1 MKKMILMA
9 LISVLLFSCSSKDD
23 VSDAYGNFESD
34 EIIVSSEAMGVV
46 SEINLEEGKSVKQ
59 NELIAIIDTVQL
71 SLKREQLL
79 ASMNAINSKVQKIS
93 PQLDVLEKRKA
104 NLIREKNRFEKLL
117 KENAATQKQVDDIS
131 GEMDVVEKQIEATL
145 SSMTTQNS
153 GLLSEREPLKIQIQ
167 QIEDQIKKCSIKSP
181 INGIILSKFVNK
193 GEFAVVGKPIT
204 KIADLNN
211 MTLRVYISGSQL
223 ANVKIGQKVKVLFD
237 KNEKENQNIEGEI
250 SWISEKAEFTP
261 KIIQTKEERVNLVYA
276 VKVSVKNDG
285 RIKIGMPGEIT
296 F

>member
-1 MKKMILMA
+1 MKKVLLLALM
-9 LISVLLFSCSSKDD
+9 SVLMFSCSSKND
-23 VSDAYGNFESD
+23 VSDAYGNFEAD

-46 SEINLEEGKSVKQ
+46 SEMNLEEGKAVKQ

-93 PQLDVLEKRKA
+93 PQLDILEKRKS
-104 NLIREKNRFEKLL
+104 NLIREKNRIEKLL
-117 KENAATQKQVDDIS
+117 KENAATQKQFDDIS

-167 QIEDQIKKCSIKSP
+167 QIEDQIKKCNVKSP
-181 INGIILSKFVNK
+181 ITGTILTKFLNK
-193 GEFAVVGKPIT
+193 GEFAVAGKPIA
-204 KIADLNN
+204 KIADINN

-223 ANVKIGQKVKVLFD
+223 TNIKIGQKVKVLFD
-237 KNEKENQNIEGEI
+237 KSEKENQSTEGEI

-285 RIKIGMPGEIT
+285 KIKIGMPGEIK